1 MVQNQGAEKGE
12 QEAGLHHEVEDQGV
26 GKEDLGQEASLD
38 QEVEE
43 GKQEADQDHQTDQ
56 E

>member
-1 MVQNQGAEKGE
+1 MVQNQGVVQNQGAEKGE

-26 GKEDLGQEASLD
+26 GKEDLD